1 MKIQP
6 LSASLLLIIAA
17 STPNAATSEPQAL
30 NGVQV
35 AVGDCIV
42 AKPFKGSPEADTRSL
57 VDAIASSA
65 ISQGV
70 NYLGKALTEAGATKT
85 WTATGSR
92 NFQAAS
98 DKFPS
103 CVQVVRGRFAPNGE
117 SGVGWTAPGLW
128 PSDLDAKLRARGIAL
143 LDAPLFIFEGKLV
156 SATDK
161 SALTVR
167 PVLVTFTEPIGTRF
181 WRPEKDRGVALFMAI
196 TAPGT
201 KPSLDTNPAA
211 TLIFGA
217 MGIGSSIKFDE
228 SPSYTSPFESPWFTL
243 AKADTA
249 KPMTVTAMV
258 SETQGA
264 SEFLT
269 FVGAVLSD
277 SKVVT
282 AANADLGKMLIPS
295 QVAQAESDQATKNAS
310 AANNADTTFQTMI
323 AKLTACKAATP
334 ITATAAATETK
345 VAMRNYM
352 LADKAS
358 PSPQGLV
365 ADNLIDKIDLRTNS
379 TKLTAACTEVLD
391 ALLKK

>member
-6 LSASLLLIIAA
+6 LFASFLLIITA
-17 STPNAATSEPQAL
+17 STPNAAIGEPQAL
-30 NGVQV
+30 SGVQV
-35 AVGDCIV
+35 AVGKCIV
-42 AKPFKGSPEADTRSL
+42 AKPMGGSTDADTRAL
-57 VDAIASSA
+57 VDTVAASA

-85 WTATGSR
+85 WTASGSR
-92 NFQAAS
+92 NFEAAS
-98 DKFPS
+98 NNFPS

-117 SGVGWTAPGLW
+117 SGVGWTPPSLW
-128 PSDLDAKLRARGIAL
+128 PSDLEAKLRERGITL
-143 LDAPLFIFEGKLV
+143 LDAPQFIFEGKLV
-156 SATDK
+156 SAQDK
-161 SALTVR
+161 TALTVR
-167 PVLVTFTEPIGTRF
+167 PVMVTFTEPIGTRF
-181 WRPEKDRGVALFMAI
+181 WRPGKDRGVALFMAI

-211 TLIFGA
+211 TLIFGT

-228 SPSYTSPFESPWFTL
+228 SPVYSPFESPWFTL

-269 FVGAVLSD
+269 FVGAVLGD
-277 SKVVT
+277 SKVLA
-282 AANADLGKMLIPS
+282 AANADLGKILIPS
-295 QVAQAESDQATKNAS
+295 QAAQAETDQATKYTS

-323 AKLTACKAATP
+323 AKLTACKDATP
-334 ITATAAATETK
+334 STAIAAATEAR

-365 ADNLIDKIDLRTNS
+365 ADKLIEKIDLRANS
-379 TKLTAACTEVLD
+379 TDLTAACTKVLD
-391 ALLKK
+391 GLLKK